1 MITYTKLQNEG
12 SSSLFIQFLE
22 CNRIIKFTNNRV
34 FNVQVKFRFIYKM
47 SLTCRTKCNEI
58 TLVSCVLIWFVVF
71 NHIIAVFEYCTAF
84 ITFISSHSKY
94 LLFFSLFFMNLVNN
108 QLSQNRQKVFYDLE
122 FTYNKIFWKGNLV
135 FFSLHVHT

>member
-94 LLFFSLFFMNLVNN
+94 LLFFHFFSWTWLII
-108 QLSQNRQKVFYDLE
+108 SCHKIGKKFFYDLE
-122 FTYNKIFWKGNLV
+122 FTYNKIFWKG
-135 FFSLHVHT
+135 T